1 MSVFYKIKINNLESI
16 QSNTLSKIPLQ
27 DLKLTPTR
35 LFYPE
40 YNFLDDRDLLCELDE
55 YGLTNYIYGVAI
67 FVLGPNMASPIH
79 IDGDLDYTWSLNIPL
94 TNCENTRTSFYQSNQ
109 TPTRKKSP
117 NSNIEYSVFSPELC
131 SLLAS
136 VELNDA
142 YLMNVSVPHRI
153 YNPNPTQRTSICIR
167 LKSTFDIDTILE
179 RLHMKEGG

>member
-27 DLKLTPTR
+27 DLKLMPTR

-40 YNFLDDRDLLCELDE
+40 YNFLNDSDLLCELEE
-55 YGLTNYIYGVAI
+55 YGLTNYIYGIAI
-67 FVLGPNMASPIH
+67 FVLGPNTASPIH
-79 IDGDLDYTWSLNIPL
+79 IDGDLEYTWSLNIPL
-94 TNCENTRTSFYQSNQ
+94 TNCENTRTNFYQSNQ

-131 SLLAS
+131 SLLGS

-167 LKSTFDIDTILE
+167 LKSTFDIEAALLE
-179 RLHMKEGG
+179 WDLK

>member
-27 DLKLTPTR
+27 DLKLMPTR

-40 YNFLDDRDLLCELDE
+40 YNFLNDSDLLCQLEE
-55 YGLTNYIYGVAI
+55 YGLTNYIYGIAI
-67 FVLGPNMASPIH
+67 FVLGPNTASPIH
-79 IDGDLDYTWSLNIPL
+79 IDGDLEYTWSLNIPL
-94 TNCENTRTSFYQSNQ
+94 TNCENTRTNFYQSNQ

-131 SLLAS
+131 SLLGS

-167 LKSTFDIDTILE
+167 LKSTFDIEAALLE
-179 RLHMKEGG
+179 WDLK